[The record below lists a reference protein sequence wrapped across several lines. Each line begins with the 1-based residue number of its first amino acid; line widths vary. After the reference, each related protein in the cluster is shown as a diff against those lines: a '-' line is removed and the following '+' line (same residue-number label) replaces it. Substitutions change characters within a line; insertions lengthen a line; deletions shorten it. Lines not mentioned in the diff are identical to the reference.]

1 MSYREAK
8 HEQTCPA
15 RALYLTVIAVLMDA
29 GACFVVGAAGLR
41 FSANSSHALQLR
53 AMLKKAVVLL
63 AFAVVPLAQI
73 QAQTQPQSQ
82 PNQSQ
87 TAQPQ
92 PPAFTIK
99 PIGKGVYAA
108 ISGRAGGNTGF
119 IIGDNSVLVVDTFIS
134 QTPARDL
141 LAEIRKIT
149 SLPVKYVVNTHYHLD
164 HVAGNAIF
172 TEAGATVIAHRNE
185 RAWVRTENLKF
196 FQQNG
201 ATPTAEQ
208 RAQVA
213 SLVEPQITYDHI
225 VEVNLGS
232 RLVRVVY
239 LPGHTG
245 GDSVVYIPDANVV
258 FAGDLAWNQRIPN
271 LIDATT
277 SAWIETL
284 DKMMAAHPNATFIP
298 GHGDV
303 ASVQDLRA
311 FRDYL
316 AALRESI
323 QKAQAAGQS
332 GDALTQTV
340 LADLKPKYGAWPG
353 FERLAPL
360 NVQQTAAEL
369 AGTKKVPQ
377 GE

>member
-1 MSYREAK
+1 
-8 HEQTCPA
+8 
-15 RALYLTVIAVLMDA
+15 
-29 GACFVVGAAGLR
+29 
-41 FSANSSHALQLR
+41 
-53 AMLKKAVVLL
+53 MLKRVLVGTVLAGSVLL
-63 AFAVVPLAQI
+63 A
-73 QAQTQPQSQ
+73 QAQPQSQ
-82 PNQSQ
+82 PPQSQ
-87 TAQPQ
+87 AAQPAQPQ
-92 PPAFTIK
+92 APPFTIK
-99 PIGKGVYAA
+99 PIAKGVYAA

-119 IIGDNSVLVVDTFIS
+119 IIGDNAVLVVDTFIS

-141 LAEIRKIT
+141 LGEIRKVT
-149 SLPVKYVVNTHYHLD
+149 NLPVKYVVNTHYHLD

-196 FQQNG
+196 YQQNG

-213 SLVEPQITYDHI
+213 ALIEPQIVYDHI
-225 VEVNLGS
+225 LEVNLGS
-232 RLVRVVY
+232 RLARVVY

-277 SAWIETL
+277 SDWIETL
-284 DKMMAAHPNATFIP
+284 DKMTATHPNATFIP

-303 ASVQDLRA
+303 ATAQDIKNFHDYLVTLRA
-311 FRDYL
+311 
-316 AALRESI
+316 SI

-332 GDALTQTV
+332 GDALTQAV

-353 FERLAPL
+353 FERLGPL
-360 NVQQTAAEL
+360 NVEQTAAEL

-377 GE
+377 TQ

>member
-1 MSYREAK
+1 M
-8 HEQTCPA
+8 
-15 RALYLTVIAVLMDA
+15 
-29 GACFVVGAAGLR
+29 F
-41 FSANSSHALQLR
+41 
-53 AMLKKAVVLL
+53 KKALVAVAL
-63 AFAVVPLAQI
+63 ATVAS
-73 QAQTQPQSQ
+73 AQTSQQPG
-82 PNQSQ
+82 N
-87 TAQPQ
+87 TPQ
-92 PPAFTIK
+92 GPAFTIK
-99 PIGKGVYAA
+99 QVGKGVYAA
-108 ISGRAGGNTGF
+108 ISARAGGNTGF
-119 IIGDNSVLVVDTFIS
+119 IIGDDSVLVVDTFINQS
-134 QTPARDL
+134 PARDL
-141 LAEIRKIT
+141 LGEIRKDT
-149 SLPVKYVVNTHYHLD
+149 NLPIKYVVNTHYHLD
-164 HVAGNAIF
+164 HVAGNAVF

-185 RAWVRTENLKF
+185 RPWVRTENLKF

-213 SLVEPQITYDHI
+213 ALVEPQITYDHI
-225 VEVNLGS
+225 LEINLGS

-245 GDSVVYIPDANVV
+245 GDSVVYVPDVNVV

-277 SAWIETL
+277 SSWIETL
-284 DKMMAAHPNATFIP
+284 DKMTAAHPNATFIP

-303 ASVQDLRA
+303 ATAADLKA

-316 AALRESI
+316 GALRASI
-323 QKAQAAGQS
+323 LKAQAAGQS

-340 LADLKPKYGAWPG
+340 LADLKPKYGAWTG

-360 NVQQTAAEL
+360 NIQQTAAEL

-377 GE
+377 IQGE

>member
-1 MSYREAK
+1 MHYNS
-8 HEQTCPA
+8 
-15 RALYLTVIAVLMDA
+15 RAMVKRAVL
-29 GACFVVGAAGLR
+29 L
-41 FSANSSHALQLR
+41 
-53 AMLKKAVVLL
+53 VVL
-63 AFAVVPLAQI
+63 AGFVFG
-73 QAQTQPQSQ
+73 QTQPPSQ
-82 PNQSQ
+82 PSQSQ
-87 TAQPQ
+87 TAQPVQ
-92 PPAFTIK
+92 PQAPLFTIK
-99 PIGKGVYAA
+99 TIGKGVYAA

-119 IIGDNSVLVVDTFIS
+119 VIGDNSVLVVDTFIS

-141 LAEIRKIT
+141 LSEIRKIT
-149 SLPVKYVVNTHYHLD
+149 NLPVKYVVNTHYHLD
-164 HVAGNAIF
+164 HVAGNAVF

-213 SLVEPQITYDHI
+213 SLVEPQIVYDHI
-225 VEVNLGS
+225 LEVNLGN
-232 RLVRVVY
+232 RFVRIVY
-239 LPGHTG
+239 FPGHTG
-245 GDSVVYIPDANVV
+245 GDSVIYIPDANVV
-258 FAGDLAWNQRIPN
+258 FAGDLGWNQRIPN

-277 SAWIETL
+277 SFWIETL
-284 DKMMAAHPNATFIP
+284 DKIVALHPNATFIP

-303 ASVQDLRA
+303 ATAQDMKT

-316 AALRESI
+316 ATLRASV
-323 QKAQAAGQS
+323 QKAQAAGQT

-340 LADLKPKYGAWPG
+340 LADLKPNYGTWPG
-353 FERLAPL
+353 FERLGPL

-377 GE
+377 VEESN

>member
-1 MSYREAK
+1 MLK
-8 HEQTCPA
+8 
-15 RALYLTVIAVLMDA
+15 IAVIV
-29 GACFVVGAAGLR
+29 FVLGGLP
-41 FSANSSHALQLR
+41 F
-53 AMLKKAVVLL
+53 
-63 AFAVVPLAQI
+63 
-73 QAQTQPQSQ
+73 AQTQPQSQ
-82 PNQSQ
+82 PNQAQ
-87 TAQPQ
+87 TAQPAQ
-92 PPAFTIK
+92 PQAPAFTIK

-119 IIGDNSVLVVDTFIS
+119 IIGDNSVLVVDSFIS

-149 SLPVKYVVNTHYHLD
+149 NLPLKYVVNTHYHLD

-196 FQQNG
+196 YQQNG

-208 RAQVA
+208 RALVA
-213 SLVEPQITYDHI
+213 SLVEPQIVYDHI
-225 VEVNLGS
+225 LEVNLGN
-232 RLVRVVY
+232 RMARVVY
-239 LPGHTG
+239 FPGHTG

-258 FAGDLAWNQRIPN
+258 FAGDLGWNQRIPN

-277 SAWIETL
+277 STWIETL
-284 DKMMAAHPNATFIP
+284 DKMVAKHPNATFIP

-303 ASVQDLRA
+303 ATAQDMKA

-316 AALRESI
+316 ATLRTEI
-323 QKAQAAGQS
+323 QKAQAAGQT

-340 LADLKPKYGAWPG
+340 LANLKPKYGTWPG
-353 FERLAPL
+353 FERLGPL
-360 NVQQTAAEL
+360 NIQQTAAEL

-377 GE
+377 VE

>member
-1 MSYREAK
+1 MHYNS
-8 HEQTCPA
+8 
-15 RALYLTVIAVLMDA
+15 RAMVKRAVL
-29 GACFVVGAAGLR
+29 L
-41 FSANSSHALQLR
+41 
-53 AMLKKAVVLL
+53 VVL
-63 AFAVVPLAQI
+63 AGFVFG
-73 QAQTQPQSQ
+73 QTQPPSQ
-82 PNQSQ
+82 LSQSQ
-87 TAQPQ
+87 TAQPVQ
-92 PPAFTIK
+92 PQAPPFTIK
-99 PIGKGVYAA
+99 TIGKGVYAA

-119 IIGDNSVLVVDTFIS
+119 VIGDNSVLVVDTFIS

-141 LAEIRKIT
+141 LSEIRKIT
-149 SLPVKYVVNTHYHLD
+149 NLPVKYVVNTHYHLD
-164 HVAGNAIF
+164 HVAGNAVF

-213 SLVEPQITYDHI
+213 SLVEPQIVYDHI
-225 VEVNLGS
+225 LEVNLGN
-232 RLVRVVY
+232 RFVRIVY
-239 LPGHTG
+239 FPGHTG
-245 GDSVVYIPDANVV
+245 GDSVIYIPDANVV
-258 FAGDLAWNQRIPN
+258 FAGDLGWNQRIPN

-277 SAWIETL
+277 SFWIETL
-284 DKMMAAHPNATFIP
+284 DKIVALHPNATFIP

-303 ASVQDLRA
+303 ATAQDMKT

-316 AALRESI
+316 ATLRASV
-323 QKAQAAGQS
+323 QKAQAAGQT

-340 LADLKPKYGAWPG
+340 LADLKPKYGTWPG
-353 FERLAPL
+353 FERLGPL

-377 GE
+377 VEESK

>member
-1 MSYREAK
+1 MIS
-8 HEQTCPA
+8 P
-15 RALYLTVIAVLMDA
+15 IAPSIKTIA
-29 GACFVVGAAGLR
+29 GNGFELLSLRDSLGLR
-41 FSANSSHALQLR
+41 FLVNPSHALQFR
-53 AMLKKAVVLL
+53 AMLKRALVAVVLAGSVL
-63 AFAVVPLAQI
+63 P
-73 QAQTQPQSQ
+73 AQTQPQSQ
-82 PNQSQ
+82 PV
-87 TAQPQ
+87 AQPQ
-92 PPAFTIK
+92 APPFAIK
-99 PIGKGVYAA
+99 QIGKGVYAA

-119 IIGDNSVLVVDTFIS
+119 IIGDNAVLVVDTFIS

-141 LAEIRKIT
+141 LAEIRKVT
-149 SLPVKYVVNTHYHLD
+149 NQPVKYVVNTHYHLD

-196 FQQNG
+196 YQQNG

-213 SLVEPQITYDHI
+213 NLVEPQIAYDHML
-225 VEVNLGS
+225 EVNLGS

-284 DKMMAAHPNATFIP
+284 DKMTTVHPNATFIP

-303 ASVQDLRA
+303 ANVQDVKA

-316 AALRESI
+316 ATLRASI
-323 QKAQAAGQS
+323 QKAQAAGETS
-332 GDALTQTV
+332 DALTQTV
-340 LADLKPKYGAWPG
+340 LAELKPKYGAGPG
-353 FERLAPL
+353 FERLGPL

-377 GE
+377 AE

>member
-1 MSYREAK
+1 MLK
-8 HEQTCPA
+8 
-15 RALYLTVIAVLMDA
+15 IAVVV
-29 GACFVVGAAGLR
+29 FVLGGLL
-41 FSANSSHALQLR
+41 F
-53 AMLKKAVVLL
+53 
-63 AFAVVPLAQI
+63 
-73 QAQTQPQSQ
+73 AQTQPTSQ
-82 PNQSQ
+82 PSPSQ
-87 TAQPQ
+87 TPQPQ
-92 PPAFTIK
+92 TPPFAIK

-149 SLPVKYVVNTHYHLD
+149 NLPVKYVVNTHYHLD

-196 FQQNG
+196 YQQNG

-208 RAQVA
+208 RALVA
-213 SLVEPQITYDHI
+213 SLVEPQIVYDHI
-225 VEVNLGS
+225 LEVNLGN
-232 RLVRVVY
+232 RMARVVY
-239 LPGHTG
+239 FPGHTG

-258 FAGDLAWNQRIPN
+258 FAGDLGWNQRIPN

-277 SAWIETL
+277 STWIETL
-284 DKMMAAHPNATFIP
+284 DKMVAKHPNATFIP

-303 ASVQDLRA
+303 ATAQDMKA

-316 AALRESI
+316 ATLRTEI
-323 QKAQAAGQS
+323 QKAQAAGQT

-340 LADLKPKYGAWPG
+340 LANLKPKYGTWPG
-353 FERLAPL
+353 FERLGPL
-360 NVQQTAAEL
+360 NIQQTAAEL

-377 GE
+377 VE